1 MAWSYSRAVEYAEG
15 KAVSLPGLQRI
26 NALMSALGNPQER
39 YLRVHVAGTNGK
51 GSVSA
56 YIAAILSCAG
66 YKTGRFSSPAVEDR
80 RECISVDGEFI
91 SPEEYAYC
99 MERTAMAAGE
109 DRPTSFEAETAAAL
123 LYFAY
128 KGCRVAVLEAG
139 MGGSEDATNVSGAKQ
154 AVALTSIALDH
165 MQFLGDTLEKITL
178 SKVGIADKNCKCYSS
193 IQREECAAV
202 IKKYCKERGL
212 ECTFVP
218 PFKSAG
224 YSKGRQL
231 AEYNGTRLSLMP
243 GISQLADAALAAA
256 VCNGL
261 RQEGF
266 FIPESAIINGVKSVA
281 LPGRQEIIDGKLI
294 LDGAHNPAAAREL
307 DASLQA
313 NFPGVKKVALMGIFA
328 DKDSDGVLEATLPHM
343 AEAFTFDWD
352 NKRALSGKI
361 LEQGAKKY
369 CKTTYIPNVEEALKA
384 ALKSA
389 DGGMVVAYGSFSHLS
404 LIRRAYGRIK
414 ERYGFQKD

>member
-123 LYFAY
+123 LYFAC

-154 AVALTSIALDH
+154 AVALTSWEIP
-165 MQFLGDTLEKITL
+165 
-178 SKVGIADKNCKCYSS
+178 SK
-193 IQREECAAV
+193 R
-202 IKKYCKERGL
+202 
-212 ECTFVP
+212 
-218 PFKSAG
+218 
-224 YSKGRQL
+224 
-231 AEYNGTRLSLMP
+231 
-243 GISQLADAALAAA
+243 
-256 VCNGL
+256 
-261 RQEGF
+261 
-266 FIPESAIINGVKSVA
+266 
-281 LPGRQEIIDGKLI
+281 
-294 LDGAHNPAAAREL
+294 
-307 DASLQA
+307 
-313 NFPGVKKVALMGIFA
+313 
-328 DKDSDGVLEATLPHM
+328 
-343 AEAFTFDWD
+343 
-352 NKRALSGKI
+352 
-361 LEQGAKKY
+361 
-369 CKTTYIPNVEEALKA
+369 
-384 ALKSA
+384 
-389 DGGMVVAYGSFSHLS
+389 
-404 LIRRAYGRIK
+404 
-414 ERYGFQKD
+414 